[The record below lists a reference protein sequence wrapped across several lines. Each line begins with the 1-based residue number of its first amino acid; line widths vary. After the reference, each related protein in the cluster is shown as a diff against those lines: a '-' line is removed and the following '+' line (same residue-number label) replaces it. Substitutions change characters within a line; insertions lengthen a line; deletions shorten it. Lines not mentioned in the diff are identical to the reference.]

1 MRHGTFLSVMLGLL
15 LTMFVSC
22 KPTVP
27 SRYIQPDDLEDILYD
42 YHLAG
47 TVAEQMGGD
56 VSRNALALQTS
67 VLKEHGVTQAEFDS
81 SMVYYTRH
89 ADRLHDIYEHIT
101 TRMQKEA
108 SQLGASEAETSLGM
122 ASLNGDTLDI
132 WRGQRSMVLMPV
144 MPYNLY
150 SFEMPTDSSFHKG
163 DGISLLF
170 RSSFIFQ
177 DGMRDGM
184 VVLAVTLG
192 NDSVVSRS
200 MHIASTS
207 TYTLTIDDNDS
218 LGIKTVRG
226 FFVLNKSQS
235 DQNSS
240 TTLRVM
246 SVSNIRLFRKRQ
258 KFKPVQ
264 HSAPSTPN
272 QQTPDKPVTDDSAG
286 RQLPPPRPGASV
298 PVR

>member
-1 MRHGTFLSVMLGLL
+1 MTRHGSFLSVMLGLL
-15 LTMFVSC
+15 LTLFAGC

-42 YHLAG
+42 YQLAE
-47 TVAEQMGGD
+47 TVAEQMNGN
-56 VSRNALALQTS
+56 VSRNVLALQAS

-89 ADRLHDIYEHIT
+89 ADRLHDIYEHIA

-108 SQLGASEAETSLGM
+108 SQLGASEAETSMGM

-132 WRGQRSMVLMPV
+132 WRGQRSMVLIPMV
-144 MPYNLY
+144 PYNLC

-170 RSSFIFQ
+170 HSNFIFQ

-184 VVLAVTLG
+184 VILAVTLG
-192 NDSVVSRS
+192 NDSVTSRS
-200 MHIASTS
+200 MHISSSS
-207 TYTLTIDDNDS
+207 TYTLSIDDNDS
-218 LGIKTVRG
+218 LGIKAVRG
-226 FFVLNKSQS
+226 FFILNKSQS

-258 KFKPVQ
+258 THKPMP
-264 HSAPSTPN
+264 ATPASGSP
-272 QQTPDKPVTDDSAG
+272 QSPGRPVTDDSAT
-286 RQLPPPRPGASV
+286 RPTPPPRASVSV
-298 PVR
+298 PVK